1 MVLASGNMSDAS
13 VVLRNSIKL
22 ETIAG
27 PVTPLV
33 AILDRANIMLQ
44 YGIRLF
50 EDTGVPGKV
59 SHSDGQDEEEWGP
72 HRQDHGR
79 HDIVG
84 GEKYM
89 EDSRTSHILWRSQ
102 KTLAARL
109 SKLSAKNTAWKTWRS
124 RKRWT
129 CPS

>member
-1 MVLASGNMSDAS
+1 MKEIQKHSLRRSSSWDCPCLVLARGNMSDAS

-27 PVTPLV
+27 PVTPVV
-33 AILDRANIMLQ
+33 AIFDRAHIMLQ

-59 SHSDGQDEEEWGP
+59 GH
-72 HRQDHGR
+72 
-79 HDIVG
+79 
-84 GEKYM
+84 
-89 EDSRTSHILWRSQ
+89 
-102 KTLAARL
+102 
-109 SKLSAKNTAWKTWRS
+109 SAKTPAWKTWRWW
-124 RKRWT
+124 KRWT

>member
-1 MVLASGNMSDAS
+1 MDPDRSDQSYAGNPEA
-13 VVLRNSIKL
+13 
-22 ETIAG
+22 
-27 PVTPLV
+27 
-33 AILDRANIMLQ
+33 Q

-109 SKLSAKNTAWKTWRS
+109 SKISAKTPAWKTWR
-124 RKRWT
+124 RWKRWT

>member
-1 MVLASGNMSDAS
+1 MNMSDAS

-27 PVTPLV
+27 PVTPMV
-33 AILDRANIMLQ
+33 TILDRAHIMLQ

-59 SHSDGQDEEEWGP
+59 SHSDGQDEERGVP
-72 HRQDHGR
+72 TDRTTAAM
-79 HDIVG
+79 ILL
-84 GEKYM
+84 GE
-89 EDSRTSHILWRSQ
+89 RNTSLILRRSQ
-102 KTLAARL
+102 KALAGRL
-109 SKLSAKNTAWKTWRS
+109 SKISGKTPAWKLWR
-124 RKRWT
+124 RWKRWT

>member
-72 HRQDHGR
+72 HRQDHGH

-84 GEKYM
+84 GEKY
-89 EDSRTSHILWRSQ
+89 ILWRSQ